1 MAHQH
6 HFIPCPDGCGAQIPS
21 RLICRGKN
29 VPWHAGLE
37 YQVCPCG
44 YFTWLDPELYNAAER
59 RHVNSP
65 ANGAPPFPPP
75 EYPDDPWAASPQ
87 LPSFA
92 PNIHPS
98 LQQPAYSFAS
108 QPPPATTQ
116 PIPSTQI
123 QPIPS
128 TQPTKAKCKSGPC
141 TRIAGSRRC
150 TYRMCKT
157 CCEQQRKGCEYPGH
171 RTNTASA
178 PTPSSTPDDPSAL
191 SRPAPMFSYDTS
203 PPPSSSESPLA
214 PKLYSKPMD
223 PAWAQRYNKN
233 HEAQEVRKREEEE
246 RREQE
251 LLVKHQIRICFWG
264 TDGVDPEMFRQQGV
278 RPWPK
283 FNLSKYPPLL
293 KKLNLAVDDE
303 VQVYDFDS
311 GCWDREDVDH
321 IMEVSSSQVILMRRL
336 GVVQCP
342 RIDES
347 IERHSPHHT
356 TTRRSL
362 PAAAGKRK
370 RHTSSTPEPP
380 TKYTRPSRS
389 TPPTPRTTSPS
400 RPSFSRSS
408 SLCPSSP
415 ATPSSSPSPFNVSL
429 LASPNFQPS
438 PPSTPVDL
446 DSLWAEGRVHVPDG
460 FGTWPEGMYARD
472 MAAAFRLIVAGGED
486 LLSER
491 FKTIFRLPEFPKHTW
506 HKQFRTWKR
515 SSQEERDRATK
526 LPRTFDGLW
535 SEWRKSSTGWAS
547 VSGKRLKAS

>member
-44 YFTWLDPELYNAAER
+44 YFTWLDPELYNAAT
-59 RHVNSP
+59 P
-65 ANGAPPFPPP
+65 TPPP
-75 EYPDDPWAASPQ
+75 T

-128 TQPTKAKCKSGPC
+128 TQPTKAKCKSGSC

-150 TYRMCKT
+150 THRMCKT
-157 CCEQQRKGCEYPGH
+157 CCKQQRKGCEYPGH
-171 RTNTASA
+171 QTNTVSA
-178 PTPSSTPDDPSAL
+178 PAPSSTPDDPSAL
-191 SRPAPMFSYDTS
+191 SWPAPMFSYDTS
-203 PPPSSSESPLA
+203 PLSSSSEPPLP

-264 TDGVDPEMFRQQGV
+264 TQGV

-293 KKLNLAVDDE
+293 KKLNLVVDDE
-303 VQVYDFDS
+303 IQVYDFDG

-321 IMEVSSSQVILMRRL
+321 VMEVCSSQVILMRRL

-370 RHTSSTPEPP
+370 RHASSTPEPP
-380 TKYTRPSRS
+380 TNYTRPSRS
-389 TPPTPRTTSPS
+389 TPPTTSPS
-400 RPSFSRSS
+400 PPSLFSRSS

-415 ATPSSSPSPFNVSL
+415 TTPSSSASPFNVSS
-429 LASPNFQPS
+429 LAS
-438 PPSTPVDL
+438 PVDL

-472 MAAAFRLIVAGGED
+472 MAAAFRLTVAGGED

-515 SSQEERDRATK
+515 SSQDERDRATK

-547 VSGKRLKAS
+547 ISGKRAKTS